1 MLAAVR
7 CSGEEQPYLC
17 LCFGDLLLSLH
28 LCGGGSIHLLEEG
41 VASKVWAGI
50 LLPRVQLFGGVLE
63 VFFQILNAIL
73 KAHHMI
79 LEVDGLVCIAE
90 DDGFLLLGC

>member
-17 LCFGDLLLSLH
+17 LCFRDLLLRLRLS
-28 LCGGGSIHLLEEG
+28 GGGSIHLLQEG
-41 VASKVWAGI
+41 VASEVWAGVF
-50 LLPRVQLFGGVLE
+50 LPRVQLFGGILE

-73 KAHHMI
+73 KAADVI

-90 DDGFLLLGC
+90 DDGFLLLEC